1 MLTINRGRKYIRHSN
16 RGTRFFRV
24 TSWRVDKLTCCLID
38 KKINQLIEN
47 KSYNLF
53 TYQLVY
59 SSTKNLLTKNLF
71 LCYSVLTYPVYK
83 QLIYMSTCYSKELC
97 SYVTMSTITL
107 STSNSSTTSLGK
119 RGWRLWC
126 YWAPQWGTYVTPTS
140 P

>member
-59 SSTKNLLTKNLF
+59 SSTKNLF

-107 STSNSSTTSLGK
+107 STSNSSTTSLDK
-119 RGWRLWC
+119 RGWRLWYC
-126 YWAPQWGTYVTPTS
+126 SAPQWGTYVTPTS